1 MNFRPH
7 HFEEST
13 FQIAPLI
20 DIVFNLLFFFLA
32 LSIFYQIEL
41 QIGITLPE
49 TENADP
55 GRVYPNQVVVNV
67 DPEGRYFINQR
78 EFTAQQL
85 SDLLSQFGEAG
96 AQQTVIVRGD
106 RSTPYEYIVE
116 VLDLCRGAGVVDYA
130 LATLPE
136 ESGAAG
142 GI

>member
-1 MNFRPH
+1 MNLRPH

-49 TENADP
+49 TRHADP
-55 GRVYPNQVVVNV
+55 GRRYASQVVVNV
-67 DPEGRYFINQR
+67 DGEGRFFISQR

-85 SDLLSQFGEAG
+85 SDILNRFAREGS
-96 AQQTVIVRGD
+96 QQTVIVRGD
-106 RSTPYEYIVE
+106 RKTPYESIVA

-136 ESGAAG
+136 GKSGTETD
-142 GI
+142 

>member
-1 MNFRPH
+1 MNLRPH
-7 HFEEST
+7 HFQEST

-41 QIGITLPE
+41 QIGITLPQA
-49 TENADP
+49 ENADP
-55 GRVYPNQVVVNV
+55 GRRHPNQVVVNV
-67 DPEGRYFINQR
+67 DAEGRFFISQR
-78 EFTAQQL
+78 QFTAQQL
-85 SDLLSQFGEAG
+85 SDILSRFAKEGR
-96 AQQTVIVRGD
+96 QQTVIVRGD

-136 ESGAAG
+136 ESGPTEG
-142 GI
+142 G